1 MTKKNILD
9 NFGKDFMEKIF
20 DSTIEKMELIVS
32 GKMKSQE
39 AQIIYKKI
47 EKMNIEDINILNE
60 LIIETIKRMAFNV
73 LNFFEEEG
81 EKYLLDYENGKEKI
95 NINEISDGLSGEIY
109 GGNGWIKKYSKKLN
123 LKY

>member
-1 MTKKNILD
+1 MGKNILD
-9 NFGKDFMEKIF
+9 NFGKDFMEKVF
-20 DSTIEKMELIVS
+20 DLTIEKMELIVS

-39 AQIIYKKI
+39 AQIIHKKI
-47 EKMNIEDINILNE
+47 EKMNVEDINILNE
-60 LIIETIKRMAFNV
+60 LVIETIKRMTFNI

-81 EKYLLDYENGKEKI
+81 GKYLLEYDNGKEKI

-123 LKY
+123 LRY